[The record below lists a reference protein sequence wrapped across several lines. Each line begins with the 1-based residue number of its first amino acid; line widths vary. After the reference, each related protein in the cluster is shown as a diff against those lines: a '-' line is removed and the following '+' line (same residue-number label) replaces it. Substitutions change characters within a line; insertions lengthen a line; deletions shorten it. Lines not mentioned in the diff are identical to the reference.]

1 MNIEIDNKLTLKIMG
16 YCEINGIEDVNA
28 FVINCLREGLNI
40 TMFGTS
46 PIDNKKR
53 EDNGIVSTEVIE
65 TETTNE
71 TKQEVKPKK
80 SPSKARK
87 IKIIEKK

>member
-1 MNIEIDNKLTLKIMG
+1 M
-16 YCEINGIEDVNA
+16 
-28 FVINCLREGLNI
+28 
-40 TMFGTS
+40 
-46 PIDNKKR
+46 
-53 EDNGIVSTEVIE
+53 VSTEVIE
-65 TETTNE
+65 TESTNE